1 MAIKLL
7 KTFNFDEFVNNWRL
21 VSTVPNFQKV
31 LQYLNLSD
39 LNNFTS
45 DALEKLKQKFEI
57 NLYLESNKINESN
70 TKHIEGTLLTK
81 ENAFSFL
88 GIIVLITRDLRVL
101 FDKSSHKQ
109 ILIIDKSFER
119 FIDYKRTTKEF
130 GIKSDTD
137 QGIIY
142 SAAFNDIIWFQ
153 QIINSIAD
161 YVDEEDDLK
170 KSNIYLSISFKKPS
184 GEKPR
189 SRPQIV
195 SPSGD
200 MSL

>member
-7 KTFNFDEFVNNWRL
+7 KTFDFDEFVNNWRL

-31 LQYLNLSD
+31 LQHLNLSD

-45 DALEKLKQKFEI
+45 DDLEKLKQKFEI
-57 NLYLESNKINESN
+57 NLYLESAKINESN
-70 TKHIEGTLLTK
+70 TKHIEGTLSTK
-81 ENAFSFL
+81 KNAFNFL

-101 FDKSSHKQ
+101 FDKSSHKE
-109 ILIIDKSFER
+109 ILIIDGSLVQ
-119 FIDYKRTTKEF
+119 FIAYKRKTNEF
-130 GIKSDTD
+130 SVKYSTD
-137 QGIIY
+137 QEIIY

-161 YVDEEDDLK
+161 HVDEEEDLK
-170 KSNIYLSISFKKPS
+170 KSNIYLSISFKKAS
-184 GEKPR
+184 GEKPG
-189 SRPQIV
+189 SRPQII